1 MTNFNMIDRNEN
13 LPGYFSSSWPVECG
27 GNRRQ
32 KSYQG
37 SLNAKGSSPK
47 VQTLSS
53 DKWNVMVIDAGI
65 PKINEMKHFGL
76 TLLI

>member
-1 MTNFNMIDRNEN
+1 MLDRDEN
-13 LPGYFSSSWPVECG
+13 LLGYYSSSWPVECG

-32 KSYQG
+32 KSYRG

-53 DKWNVMVIDAGI
+53 DKWNVMVIKREKG
-65 PKINEMKHFGL
+65 EYL
-76 TLLI
+76 SLIHI